1 MSIAPNYSGHLS
13 SAHQFSLLY
22 SKALK
27 MRFFLAQFKKK
38 HYFCTVFIIRLVIA
52 AFRKLPNLFRQQ
64 NASTGM
70 SPPCAGYSSCFCWVF
85 GDTLERRLK

>member
-1 MSIAPNYSGHLS
+1 
-13 SAHQFSLLY
+13 
-22 SKALK
+22 

-38 HYFCTVFIIRLVIA
+38 HYLCTVFIIRLVIA
-52 AFRKLPNLFRQQ
+52 AFRKSPNLFRQQ